1 MIRRRAPT
9 RRVSVTIYLDDADDT
24 PLVAECVVYPGCAAT
39 RTDPADPGEI
49 EIESA
54 CVDGLDFALWR
65 LSDRQ
70 VREIKEKVGEQ
81 GDGT

>member
-24 PLVAECVVYPGCAAT
+24 PLLAECLVYPGCAAT
-39 RTDPADPGEI
+39 RTGPARPGEI
-49 EIESA
+49 ESA
-54 CVDGLDFALWR
+54 VVDGFDYALWR
-65 LSDRQ
+65 LTDKQ